1 MVERSAPTTIWYVF
15 RYHQTD
21 LTWQHEKCAQLG
33 LTFHGEIHS
42 EKGGGSVLLNR
53 PDLTTVVRIVGD
65 GNCLFR
71 SFSYIITGSQDQHF
85 EIRTAIVSHMRRI
98 ATYLE
103 EAQCVDMGSS
113 VQEYIH
119 NTRIDKVN
127 SWGTTNEMSVL
138 AHLLKCNIYAFSTI
152 NQRWEPRF
160 PSHIDP
166 GIIED
171 VTQKSMYILHVNGNH
186 FEVVTSQLPA

>member
-1 MVERSAPTTIWYVF
+1 MVCVPL
-15 RYHQTD
+15 YHQTD
-21 LTWQHEKCAQLG
+21 LTWQLG

-85 EIRTAIVSHMRRI
+85 EISTAIVRHMRRT

-119 NTRIDKVN
+119 NTCIDKVN
-127 SWGTTNEMSVL
+127 SWGRNV
-138 AHLLKCNIYAFSTI
+138 STG
-152 NQRWEPRF
+152 P
-160 PSHIDP
+160 P
-166 GIIED
+166 
-171 VTQKSMYILHVNGNH
+171 VKV
-186 FEVVTSQLPA
+186 